1 MDSSTLPISHPD
13 LHSNMPSNTVFR
25 EAIVVYS
32 KIGHPTYMG
41 VDGRVW
47 GRGVKMADYKQ
58 LDWDL
63 VSRVKASER
72 RTQVLRALCEKPL
85 MNSELA
91 DKLDV
96 STKWARSQV
105 KWLEKRD
112 LVEDLTEER
121 INYKLYR
128 ATERGEKIV
137 EVI

>member
-1 MDSSTLPISHPD
+1 
-13 LHSNMPSNTVFR
+13 MPANTVFR
-25 EAIVVYS
+25 GAMGVYS
-32 KIGHPTYMG
+32 KTGHPTYMR

-63 VSRVKASER
+63 VSRIKASER

-105 KWLEKRD
+105 KWLEKRG
-112 LVEDLTEER
+112 LVKEITEER